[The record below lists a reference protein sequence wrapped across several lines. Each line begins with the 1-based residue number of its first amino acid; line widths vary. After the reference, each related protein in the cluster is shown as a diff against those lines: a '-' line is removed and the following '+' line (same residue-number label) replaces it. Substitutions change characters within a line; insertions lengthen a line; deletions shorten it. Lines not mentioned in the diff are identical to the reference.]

1 MTSSPSPVAES
12 AAPALGS
19 LRHPLTRTLL
29 ALTFTTGLVD
39 AVSYLGLG
47 RVFAANMTGN
57 IVLLGF
63 GLAGGSHLP
72 VLAPLVALAAFLL
85 GAGLG
90 GLLITRLSRQ
100 RRRHLAAALSAE
112 ILTLIVAAVLAA
124 VTTVRA
130 GHLPGD
136 LIIAVLA
143 LGMGVRNAT
152 VRNFAVPDV
161 NTTVLT
167 MTLTGLAV
175 GLPVFGGAGAGT
187 LRRGAAVGAMLVG
200 AIAGALL
207 LRTSLVWPL
216 VLGAAIGAGSL
227 VAYRHAG

>member
-1 MTSSPSPVAES
+1 MTSSTSLAAETDSPSV
-12 AAPALGS
+12 GS

-39 AVSYLGLG
+39 ATSYLGLG
-47 RVFAANMTGN
+47 RVFSANMTGN

-72 VLAPLVALAAFLL
+72 VLAPFLALAAFVF

-90 GLLITRLSRQ
+90 GVFIRRLAGQ
-100 RRRHLAAALSAE
+100 RRRHLSAALTAE
-112 ILTLIVAAVLAA
+112 IVALVIAAVLAA
-124 VTTVRA
+124 VSSPRA
-130 GHLPGD
+130 GNAVGD
-136 LIIAVLA
+136 LIVVVLA

-167 MTLTGLAV
+167 MTITGLAV
-175 GLPVFGGAGAGT
+175 GLPPFGGTGEGT
-187 LRRGAAVGAMLVG
+187 VRRSAAVGAMLVG
-200 AIAGALL
+200 ALVGALL
-207 LRTSLVWPL
+207 LKTSLVWPL
-216 VLGAAIGAGSL
+216 TLGAVIGAGSL
-227 VAYRHAG
+227 AAYRHAG